1 MLPHAKASQIP
12 FCLLA
17 LSHPSHG
24 WCRLCTNIKH
34 RVKRILVP
42 STRTPHC
49 MLRHAILLRA
59 QHPSSSCQRK
69 TKSHVLRCSL
79 LVRVPGSAVRRGE
92 MRTKDGC
99 CCGGQK
105 AAGWR
110 ALFGCLEQV
119 NAVERCRD
127 WTQAVQERFRWVK
140 VFVWFFFPQ
149 GFGFTS
155 SCFFRSS
162 PAVQC

>member
-1 MLPHAKASQIP
+1 MLLRALELPCLLPHAKASQIP

-34 RVKRILVP
+34 PVKRILVP

-49 MLRHAILLRA
+49 MLRHVILLRA

-92 MRTKDGC
+92 MRTKRWMLLWWTEGRRL
-99 CCGGQK
+99 
-105 AAGWR
+105 AGFIWMSR
-110 ALFGCLEQV
+110 TS
-119 NAVERCRD
+119 ERSGKMQRLD
-127 WTQAVQERFRWVK
+127 T
-140 VFVWFFFPQ
+140 
-149 GFGFTS
+149 GS
-155 SCFFRSS
+155 SRE
-162 PAVQC
+162 V

>member
-1 MLPHAKASQIP
+1 MLLRALELPCLLSHAKASQVP
-12 FCLLA
+12 FCFLA

-24 WCRLCTNIKH
+24 WCRDCTNIKH

-49 MLRHAILLRA
+49 MLRHVILLRV
-59 QHPSSSCQRK
+59 QHPSSSYQRK
-69 TKSHVLRCSL
+69 TKSHMLRCSL

-110 ALFGCLEQV
+110 GFIWMSRTS
-119 NAVERCRD
+119 ERSGKMQRLD
-127 WTQAVQERFRWVK
+127 T
-140 VFVWFFFPQ
+140 
-149 GFGFTS
+149 GS
-155 SCFFRSS
+155 SRE
-162 PAVQC
+162 V